1 MNTPGGKGRM
11 KRRIGYD
18 LSLHA
23 VHSRCRFK
31 DMMQKLVTALL
42 ATLLVLSTASASDI
56 QLPEIGDPSG
66 SAISPDQE
74 RSLGER
80 LMRHLHQDLLIMD
93 DPLLQ
98 SYINSLG
105 SRLVSHS
112 DRPADDFT
120 FFIVNNDDINA
131 FAAPGGYIGVN
142 SGLILTTES
151 ESELAAVMAHEITHV
166 TQRHMARTYEAAG
179 RYRMAAALA
188 ILAAILVG
196 GQSDQLAQ
204 AAIAGGTAAS
214 AQMQIDF
221 TRANEREADRLGI
234 QTLAAAGFDPA
245 SMATFFERM
254 QRTARLY
261 GARPPEFLSTH
272 PVTTARI
279 AESRSLAKQY
289 DPPHRIDETSYQL
302 MRARLRV
309 LGSKDP
315 RQAETLFAK
324 ALQEQKNPPDAAR
337 YGYALALLNAGDARR
352 AHQYAAQLVSNDPD
366 RIAYLILNARIDME
380 RGQEKQALETFEQA
394 LLNYPNDYPLT
405 YFYAEA
411 LLRAGKA
418 EKARQVLQDYMN
430 SRTPNAAVRKLYARA
445 AGDSGHLA
453 EAYRNMAE
461 YYFLN
466 GQTHAA
472 IDQLTRASQIK
483 DVDFYEA
490 SQIEARLQEL
500 KRIANEEHE

>member
-1 MNTPGGKGRM
+1 MLIIAAALE
-11 KRRIGYD
+11 IG
-18 LSLHA
+18 A
-23 VHSRCRFK
+23 A
-31 DMMQKLVTALL
+31 TA
-42 ATLLVLSTASASDI
+42 AAEI
-56 QLPEIGDPSG
+56 RLPDIGDPSG
-66 SAISPDQE
+66 SVISPDQE
-74 RSLGER
+74 RALGER
-80 LMRHLHQDLLIMD
+80 LMRRLHQDLLIMD

-98 SYINSLG
+98 SYIDALG
-105 SRLVSHS
+105 ARLVTFS
-112 DRPADDFT
+112 DRPEQPFT
-120 FFIVNNDDINA
+120 FFIVDDENINA

-142 SGLILTTES
+142 SGLILTSET

-166 TQRHMARTYEAAG
+166 TQRHLARTYEAAG
-179 RYRMAAALA
+179 RYQVAAALA

-204 AAIAGGTAAS
+204 AAIAGGVAAS

-234 QTLAAAGFDPA
+234 QTLAAAGYEPD

-279 AESRSLAKQY
+279 AESRSLAKNLTPAARVDHTNY
-289 DPPHRIDETSYQL
+289 EL

-315 RQAETLFAK
+315 TQAVRRFTEE
-324 ALQEQKNPPDAAR
+324 LQNQSKHPAASR
-337 YGYALALLNAGDARR
+337 YGYALALLNAGQANQ
-352 AHQYAAQLVSNDPD
+352 AHREVQQLLKQDPD
-366 RIAYLILNARIDME
+366 RIPYLILSARADLA
-380 RGQEKQALETFEQA
+380 RGQQDQALETFAQA
-394 LLNYPNDYPLT
+394 LLNYPNDYSLS

-411 LLRAGKA
+411 LLQAGKP
-418 EKARQVLQDYMN
+418 EKARQVLQSYMN
-430 SRTPNAAVRKLYARA
+430 SRTPNAAVRRLYAQA
-445 AGDSGHLA
+445 AGDAGHIA

-472 IDQLTRASQIK
+472 IDQLTRAAQLQH
-483 DVDFYEA
+483 VDFYEA
-490 SQIEARLQEL
+490 SQIEARLQEF
-500 KRIANEEHE
+500 KRIAKEERE

>member
-1 MNTPGGKGRM
+1 MF
-11 KRRIGYD
+11 RRLFILVLAAVLGISTAASVADIRLPDIGD
-18 LSLHA
+18 S
-23 VHSRCRFK
+23 SG
-31 DMMQKLVTALL
+31 TAL
-42 ATLLVLSTASASDI
+42 
-56 QLPEIGDPSG
+56 
-66 SAISPDQE
+66 SPDQE
-74 RSLGER
+74 RALGER
-80 LMRHLHQDLLIMD
+80 LMRRLHQDLLIMD

-98 SYINSLG
+98 NYIDSLG
-105 SRLVSHS
+105 LRLVSNS
-112 DRPADDFT
+112 QRPSDDFT
-120 FFIVNNDDINA
+120 FFIVDDEAINA

-142 SGLILTTES
+142 SGLILTTET

-179 RYRMAAALA
+179 RYQMAAALA

-204 AAIAGGTAAS
+204 AAIAGGAAAS

-234 QTLAAAGFDPA
+234 QTLAAAGYDTS

-254 QRTARLY
+254 QRSARLY
-261 GARPPEFLSTH
+261 GERPPEFLSTH

-279 AESRSLAKQY
+279 AESRSLAKSYTPAQ
-289 DPPHRIDETSYQL
+289 RVDETNYGL

-315 RQAETLFAK
+315 RRAQQIFSNG
-324 ALQEQKNPPDAAR
+324 LQDQTADQDAAR
-337 YGYALALLNAGDARR
+337 YGYALALLAAGDPEQ
-352 AHQYAAQLVSNDPD
+352 AHPHAVRLLKQNPD
-366 RIAYLILNARIDME
+366 RIPYLILSARIDME
-380 RGQEKQALETFEQA
+380 RGAQSQALETFERA

-405 YFYAEA
+405 YFYADA

-418 EKARQVLQDYMN
+418 EQARELLQDYMN
-430 SRTPNAAVRKLYARA
+430 SRTPNASVRRLYAQA
-445 AGDSGHLA
+445 AGDSGHMA

-472 IDQLTRASQIK
+472 IDQLTRASQVK
-483 DVDFYEA
+483 DVGFYEG

-500 KRIANEEHE
+500 KQIASEERQ